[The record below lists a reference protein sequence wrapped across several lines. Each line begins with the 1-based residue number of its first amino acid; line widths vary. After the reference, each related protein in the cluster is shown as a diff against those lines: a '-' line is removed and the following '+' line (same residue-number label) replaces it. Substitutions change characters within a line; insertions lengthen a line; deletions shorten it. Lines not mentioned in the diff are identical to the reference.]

1 MATNETAED
10 RYVNAG
16 GHTFCVPAAW
26 SAVRHSLGPPHASM
40 GGCVAQMVA
49 INTPKL
55 CQHWRRRHA
64 SAAGPVAPCSARQR
78 PVKLPTRHGCLAWL
92 LGIASPT
99 VGPTDRSML
108 VPRTLML
115 RPHRSSTLWTPGK
128 PEKHHMIVSASF
140 NCLS

>member
-49 INTPKL
+49 INTPN
-55 CQHWRRRHA
+55 Q
-64 SAAGPVAPCSARQR
+64 AAD
-78 PVKLPTRHGCLAWL
+78 PTWL
-92 LGIASPT
+92 LGMAAWHRIANSRPNRSEH
-99 VGPTDRSML
+99 VGAKNAHAQATSFVNFMDPRQAREASYDRFREL
-108 VPRTLML
+108 
-115 RPHRSSTLWTPGK
+115 
-128 PEKHHMIVSASF
+128 
-140 NCLS
+140 